1 MDFKKISRL
10 GSLLSKDY
18 AEDCFKLLITY
29 QDISASEAASRLDL
43 HIKTAQDFLEGLE
56 EQGVISKKEV
66 YEKKRPYNRY
76 SLEKRTLDIRVD
88 LTAFSQENAIKDK
101 LKWKIREKKHSGA
114 MFKTASNSNRIAS
127 VHFFLGKGRDRR
139 ERTLNM
145 TNSQGIFLYHLP
157 FPTEPHLEVE
167 EIVKRAQISHSFIPE
182 IVDILDVLQ
191 TNKLI
196 EKE

>member
-1 MDFKKISRL
+1 MDFKKVSRL

-18 AEDCFKLLITY
+18 AEDFFKLLVTY
-29 QDISASEAASRLDL
+29 QDISASEGASRLNL
-43 HIKTAQDFLEGLE
+43 HIKTAQDFLDGLE
-56 EQGVISKKEV
+56 EQGIVSKEEV
-66 YEKKRPYNRY
+66 YEKTRPYYRY

-88 LTAFSQENAIKDK
+88 LTSFIKENAIKDK

-114 MFKTASNSNRIAS
+114 LFKTASNSNRIAT
-127 VHFFLGKGRDRR
+127 VHFFSGKGRDRR

-167 EIVKRAQISHSFIPE
+167 KIVNRAQISHSFIPE
-182 IVDILDVLQ
+182 IVDILDILQ

-196 EKE
+196 EKD